1 MIWKTLP
8 LVALFMLIFN
18 GSRAQDIQGLL
29 TKINA
34 YHDSRPIEKIH
45 LHLDK
50 STYTAGETIWFKAYE
65 VVGVENL
72 LSNLSKIIYIDL
84 IDPKDRNIAAL
95 KIPLTSGLGLGN
107 ISLVDTLIEGTYR
120 LRAYSNWMRNDSS
133 SYFFNQNIEISNGRL
148 DNVLTKS
155 GLQGENYSIVLQD
168 LNQKPLADATV
179 RYQISLGDKSL
190 KRGRV
195 NSDAEGK
202 IQIPF
207 REEYGNAKLAINFD
221 NKEQAPIQK
230 IFKLPPAQQQGN
242 SVQFFPEGG
251 NLLVGTINK
260 LAVKAL
266 RPNGLGI
273 AATTYV
279 MTSTGDTAAI
289 VKTNALGMGASPL
302 FVNAN
307 ESLRAL
313 TLFDDGTQTESELPE
328 IKKSGLNIQVN
339 NGNKAK
345 LFAQINLSSDKQDNS
360 DIYFMLQHNGRVY
373 YVSKQAASKNELIF
387 SVAKAEL
394 PAGILTISIL
404 NSRFE
409 PLIERPV
416 FIAKEE
422 ESLPLSATLSSN
434 SAKPRTQVSVALQAG
449 NAADTTRYAALSA
462 AVVNISKAK
471 FDSANAGNILSNL
484 FLAADIKGHIENP
497 SFYFTDESRLADLDN
512 LLLTQA
518 WRKLDW
524 TANLDGSSSPAF
536 PAEQSISIS
545 GQARKLGRKAPA
557 SGAKITLVSTQNFMD
572 FIDTLATEEGNFVF
586 DELAFADSAKFLITA
601 KDEKGKN
608 NIDIILTPNTIPT
621 IGLNKNEPTV
631 KNDVNSL
638 LLDELLQSKKY
649 FAGLESQGLMEK
661 SIALEEV
668 VVTATR
674 PRHKASE
681 SSANLNGPGNA
692 DQVISAEE
700 LETCPT
706 LDMCLNGRLMGVIF
720 QNGVPYNTRSMA
732 GGGGAMQIVLDGMYI
747 EGDQLSM
754 ISPMDVQSVEV
765 LRNINYTAIYGS
777 YGANGL
783 IIITTKTGK
792 DAIRNYTPKGIITLQ
807 PKGYHLNKT
816 FYKPVYEV
824 GSETALNQDLRTT
837 IHWEPNIIAD
847 KEGKA
852 TFDFYTADEA
862 GQYLITIEGI
872 DFAGRMVHKTL
883 SLDVKP

>member
-8 LVALFMLIFN
+8 FLTLFMLIIS
-18 GSRAQDIQGLL
+18 GARAQDIQGLL
-29 TKINA
+29 AKINA

-50 STYTAGETIWFKAYE
+50 TSYTAGETIWFKAYE

-72 LSNLSKIIYIDL
+72 LSNLSKIMYVDL
-84 IDPKDRNIAAL
+84 IDPKDRVISAL
-95 KIPLTSGLGLGN
+95 KIPLTSGLGVGD
-107 ISLVDTLIEGTYR
+107 ISLVDTLIEGTYQ

-148 DNVLTKS
+148 DNVLTQS

-168 LNQKPLADATV
+168 LNKNPLADVSV
-179 RYQISLGDKSL
+179 RYQITQGDKSL

-195 NSDAEGK
+195 NSDANGR
-202 IQIPF
+202 IGIPF

-221 NKEQAPIQK
+221 NKQQAPIQK
-230 IFKLPPAQQQGN
+230 VFKLPAAQQQEN

-251 NLLVGTINK
+251 HLLAGSINK
-260 LAVKAL
+260 LAIKAL

-273 AATTYV
+273 AAKTFIIAP
-279 MTSTGDTAAI
+279 SGDTAAMI
-289 VKTNALGMGASPL
+289 STNALGMGSSPL
-302 FVNAN
+302 FVDGTQA
-307 ESLRAL
+307 LRAI
-313 TLFDDGTQTESELPE
+313 TLFDDGTRVESSLPA
-328 IKKSGLNIQVN
+328 ITPSGLNIQVN

-360 DIYFMLQHNGRVY
+360 DIYFMVQYNGRVY

-404 NSRFE
+404 NSRMQ

-416 FIAKEE
+416 FIAKDEDA
-422 ESLPLSATLSSN
+422 LPLSVTLSSQ
-434 SAKPRTQVSVALQAG
+434 SSQPRSKVSVELQAG
-449 NAADTTRYAALSA
+449 SGTDTTRYAALSA
-462 AVVNISKAK
+462 AVINRSKTDI
-471 FDSANAGNILSNL
+471 DSANAGNIHTNL

-497 SFYFTDESRLADLDN
+497 SYYFADESHLTDLDN

-518 WRKLDW
+518 WRKIDWSRLDEK
-524 TANLDGSSSPAF
+524 AEPAF
-536 PAEQSISIS
+536 LPEQSISIS

-572 FIDTLATEEGNFVF
+572 FVDTVATEDGNFVF

-608 NIDIILTPNTIPT
+608 NIDIIVSPATTPK
-621 IGLNKNEPTV
+621 IGPNKNEPAV

-638 LLDELLQSKKY
+638 LLDEILQSKNY

-661 SIALEEV
+661 SIAIEEV

-706 LDMCLNGRLMGVIF
+706 LDICLNGRLLGVMF
-720 QNGVPYNTRSMA
+720 RNGVPYSTR
-732 GGGGAMQIVLDGMYI
+732 GGGAMQIILDGMYI

-754 ISPMDVQSVEV
+754 ISPIDVQSVEV

-777 YGANGL
+777 YGANGV
-783 IIITTKTGK
+783 IVITTKTGR

-837 IHWEPNIIAD
+837 IHWEPNLIAD

-852 TFDFYTADEA
+852 AFDFYTADEA
-862 GQYLITIEGI
+862 GTYLITIEGI
-872 DFAGRMVHKTL
+872 DFGGRMVHKTL
-883 SLDVKP
+883 TLEVKPQ

>member
-8 LVALFMLIFN
+8 LIALFMLIFN

-29 TKINA
+29 TQINA

-50 STYTAGETIWFKAYE
+50 TTYTAGETIWFKAYE

-72 LSNLSKIIYIDL
+72 LSNLSKIIYVDL
-84 IDPKDRNIAAL
+84 IDPKDRTISAL
-95 KIPLTSGLGLGN
+95 KIPLTSGLGVGD
-107 ISLVDTLIEGTYR
+107 IGLVDTLIEGTYR

-148 DNVLTKS
+148 DNVITNS

-179 RYQISLGDKSL
+179 RYQISLGAKNL

-195 NSDAEGK
+195 SSDAEGK

-207 REEYGNAKLAINFD
+207 REEYANAKLAISFD
-221 NKEQAPIQK
+221 NSAQAPIQK
-230 IFKLPPAQQQGN
+230 VFKLPAAQQQGN

-251 NLLVGTINK
+251 NLLAGTINK

-273 AATTYV
+273 AAITYV
-279 MTSTGDTAAI
+279 ITSTGDTAAI

-313 TLFDDGTQTESELPE
+313 TRFDDGTQTESTLPE
-328 IKKSGLNIQVN
+328 IKKSGFNIQVN

-373 YVSKQAASKNELIF
+373 YVSKQVASKNELIF

-404 NSRFE
+404 NSRLE
-409 PLIERPV
+409 PILERPV
-416 FIAKEE
+416 FIAKDED
-422 ESLPLSATLSSN
+422 SLPLVASLSSN
-434 SAKPRTQVSVALQAG
+434 LAKPRTKISVALEAG
-449 NAADTTRYAALSA
+449 KTGDSTRYAALSA
-462 AVVNISKAK
+462 AVVNSSKGK

-497 SFYFTDESRLADLDN
+497 SFYFMDETRLNDLDN

-524 TANLDGSSSPAF
+524 TADMNSGDPAF
-536 PAEQSISIS
+536 PAEQSISIR

-601 KDEKGKN
+601 KDQKGKN
-608 NIDIILTPNTIPT
+608 NIDIIVTPNTVPD

-631 KNDVNSL
+631 KNDVNSF

-661 SIALEEV
+661 SIAIEEV

-674 PRHKASE
+674 PRRKASE
-681 SSANLNGPGNA
+681 NSANLNGPGNA

-706 LDMCLNGRLMGVIF
+706 LDMCLNGRLMGVMF
-720 QNGVPYNTRSMA
+720 RNGVPYTTR
-732 GGGGAMQIVLDGMYI
+732 GGGEMQIILDGMYI

-765 LRNINYTAIYGS
+765 LRNVNYTAIYGS
-777 YGANGL
+777 YGGNGV

-837 IHWEPNIIAD
+837 IHWEPNLIAD
-847 KEGKA
+847 KDGKA
-852 TFDFYTADEA
+852 AFEFYTADEA

-872 DFAGRMVHKTL
+872 DFAGRIVHQTL
-883 SLDVKP
+883 RLEVKP